1 MALLADGTT
10 QVTLHPT
17 AHAWHRWRERAP
29 RVIRSRASF
38 LTAVATAREAGTT
51 DRPDAVFVAL
61 SMALIVTAD
70 GTVTTCV
77 PIAAFRE
84 PERLHLVPNA
94 SA

>member
-1 MALLADGTT
+1 MAVLTDGTT

-17 AHAWHRWRERAP
+17 LHAWIRWRQRAP

-38 LTAVATAREAGTT
+38 DTALATAREADRT
-51 DRPDAVFVAL
+51 DRADAVFVAL
-61 SMALIVTAD
+61 SMALIVSAD

-77 PIAAFRE
+77 PIAAFRD
-84 PERLHLVPNA
+84 PEHLHLVPRV